1 MILKVHLDGAA
12 SYDVGDE
19 IWQASLADAIHA
31 EAETIASYAG
41 SDLLQ
46 SSDQAQLDAPRDR
59 IVGEMT
65 CALVSVG
72 DPYRAPDGVLY
83 SLIEESALD
92 GPSGEGRLSA
102 MCNRTYEPIVEEVLR
117 FEDLPLGSAG
127 TRRAVVRWSDGTE
140 GAAMTWYSDEIL
152 VCEGDHGNSRLMS
165 PPAEMHRAAGS
176 VHAPRGT

>member
-19 IWQASLADAIHA
+19 IWQESLADAIHA
-31 EAETIASYAG
+31 EAETIAGYAG

-46 SSDQAQLDAPRDR
+46 SSDQAHRNALRDR

-65 CALVSVG
+65 AALVSVG
-72 DPYRAPDGVLY
+72 DRYRAPDGVLY
-83 SLIEESALD
+83 SLIEESSVDAPC
-92 GPSGEGRLSA
+92 GGGRLRV
-102 MCNRTYEPIVEEVLR
+102 MGNRTSEPIVEEVLR

-152 VCEGDHGNSRLMS
+152 VCEGDLVGKTR
-165 PPAEMHRAAGS
+165 AEIRS
-176 VHAPRGT
+176 LQFRRDRDWLQS